1 MGARSHIL
9 VVDDDARL
17 RNAAGKV
24 DCQDS
29 RSALPFWRNAL
40 DPIVETRMLWSHN
53 GFSLKQFSTNF
64 GCWHSSRNTRTI
76 YDRKP

>member
-53 GFSLKQFSTNF
+53 GFSLKTVLDQLRLLAFF
-64 GCWHSSRNTRTI
+64 PQH
-76 YDRKP
+76 